1 VRILVIGGGRFAGRH
16 FVELAAGK
24 HQVTVFNRGK
34 TSLPAPAGVA
44 EITGDR
50 ETDLHLVADQGWDA
64 VVDMCGYVPRVVNI
78 ATDALASAK
87 TYLFISTISVY
98 ADSAE
103 RIDEGSPRETLA
115 DPTTETVDGET
126 YGGLKALCEDVVTEA
141 FGERALIVRP
151 GMIVGPLDPTDR
163 LTWWVARAEEGGR
176 MPAIGSLDSPMQYID
191 ARDLAAW
198 MLHALENGIS
208 GTFNLT
214 GRPTTLGA
222 TLGAAG
228 DAEVVYVTRSQAET
242 RGVEPSAFAWSVP
255 EDRGTLWDVDISR
268 ALAAGLQLRPI
279 EETARDTVAWHRT
292 REGHEW
298 KAGLSPEQEARLL
311 A

>member
-1 VRILVIGGGRFAGRH
+1 MRILVIGGGRFAGRH

-34 TSLPAPAGVA
+34 TSLPAPAGVT

-50 ETDLHLVADQGWDA
+50 EIDLHLVADQGWDA
-64 VVDMCGYVPRVVNI
+64 VVDMCGYVPRVVRI
-78 ATDALASAK
+78 ATDALASASS
-87 TYLFISTISVY
+87 YLFISTISVY
-98 ADSAE
+98 ADSVE
-103 RIDEGSPRETLA
+103 RIDEGSPRETLSE
-115 DPTTETVDGET
+115 PTTETVDGET

-141 FGERALIVRP
+141 FGGRALIVRP

-163 LTWWVARAEEGGR
+163 LTWWVARAAEGGR
-176 MPAIGSLDSPMQYID
+176 MPAIGSPNSPMQYID
-191 ARDLAAW
+191 ARDLATW

-214 GRPTTLGA
+214 GKPTTLGA

-228 DAEVVYVTRSQAET
+228 DAEVVYVTRSEAEA

-255 EDRGTLWDVDISR
+255 EDRGLIWDADISR

-279 EETARDTVAWHRT
+279 EETVRDTVAWHRS